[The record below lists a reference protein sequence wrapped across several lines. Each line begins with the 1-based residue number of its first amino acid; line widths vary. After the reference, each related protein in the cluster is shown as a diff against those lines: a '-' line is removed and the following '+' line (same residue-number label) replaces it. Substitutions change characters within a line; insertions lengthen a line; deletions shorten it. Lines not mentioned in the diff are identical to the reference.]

1 MNRRKTIKTFALG
14 AAAFATGGASARG
27 ILPVIKPEEVS
38 GGTIRHSVCRWTY
51 DFLPLEDLCREA
63 RDIGLSAIDL
73 LAPKDWSVLSE
84 FGLDCS
90 MCYTG
95 GEVSLVHGFND
106 VQYHNALVR
115 DYLDVMPLMKKAGYR
130 NLICF
135 SGNRNG
141 MDDET
146 GLRNCIT
153 GLKKILGEA
162 ERSGI
167 IVQMEVFN
175 SKVDHP
181 GYMADNTRWAIE
193 LCKRIGSPNF
203 KILYDIYHM
212 QISEGDI
219 IRSIRD
225 HHEYFGHYH
234 TAGVPGRHELDDGQ
248 ELNYPAIMKAI
259 AYTGFR
265 GYVAQ
270 EFIPTGKS
278 TAEKI
283 EALRDAVK
291 RCRV

>member
-1 MNRRKTIKTFALG
+1 MNRRKTIKAFALG
-14 AAAFATGGASARG
+14 AAALATEGATARG
-27 ILPVIKPEEVS
+27 IFPFSKPEEPS
-38 GGTIRHSVCRWTY
+38 GGRIRHSVCRWTY
-51 DFLPLEDLCREA
+51 DFLPLEDLCRTA
-63 RDIGLSAIDL
+63 RDIGMSAIDL
-73 LAPKDWSVLSE
+73 LPPKDWSVVRE
-84 FGLDCS
+84 YGLDCS

-106 VQYHNALVR
+106 VQFHTPLVR

-135 SGNRNG
+135 SGNRDG

-146 GLRNCIT
+146 GLRNCVA
-153 GLKKILGEA
+153 GLKKIMGEA
-162 ERSGI
+162 ERNGVT
-167 IVQMEVFN
+167 VQMEVFN

-181 GYMADNTRWAIE
+181 GYMADNTRWTLE

-219 IRSIRD
+219 IHTIRT

-234 TAGVPGRHELDDGQ
+234 TAGVPGRHEIDESQ
-248 ELNYPAIMKAI
+248 ELNYPAIIRAI
-259 AYTGFR
+259 ADTGFS

-278 TAEKI
+278 TSEKV

-291 RCRV
+291 RCRI